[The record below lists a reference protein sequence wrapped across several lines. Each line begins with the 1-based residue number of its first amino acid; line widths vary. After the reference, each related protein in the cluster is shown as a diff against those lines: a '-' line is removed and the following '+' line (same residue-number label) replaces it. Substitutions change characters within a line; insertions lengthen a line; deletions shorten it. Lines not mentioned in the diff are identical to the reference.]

1 MKTFSLFRHSMMALL
16 AIMLL
21 IVTSC
26 VKSSSESEL
35 LELVPANAVVAVKAN
50 LIQIA
55 ENAGCQV
62 DNHKITLSSD
72 LDALVANLSYDERLI
87 LDEVLTSGCTE
98 LDNIVFYHLDFNKE
112 SGAIILK
119 INDEAALDA
128 LLSKYGI
135 EKESQGEYNI
145 IRTGRYEGFIQKG
158 DIAFFVYGNREYD
171 DITAYLDELIANASS
186 NPITSVDWKMDVLS
200 RGDACNVVVELPE
213 EIMSQSEVDEITEL
227 YKNLTGK
234 DITGIGVTY
243 SLSFEGPTARL
254 SASMHD
260 QNGNLI
266 DFTNICRDV
275 EPDFLDY
282 ISKENLLVAAT
293 GINGN
298 FNWMP
303 IITSYMELFDEDDP
317 VIASVIN
324 NYLSM
329 ADGTVALAAGPK
341 AGMMSFMDA
350 TTDNWAVTLMAKI
363 KEEKQDELF
372 NTIKSLL
379 QNEVSDSYYNRST
392 LTEINDK
399 MLLFEEGKN
408 KGYIGIVDGYLI
420 ASTDLPEANGGSIY
434 SSSDFNGKAIAR
446 LRLDQSNFLIT
457 SFDLQCGLDFVSEV
471 NNDEN
476 YLAITLSTEDG
487 TPFLETLIN
496 RIYKLAPRF

>member
-1 MKTFSLFRHSMMALL
+1 M

-26 VKSSSESEL
+26 VKSSSDSEL
-35 LELVPANAVVAVKAN
+35 LEFVPANAVVAVKAN

-87 LDEVLTSGCTE
+87 LDEVLTSGCIE
-98 LDNIVFYHLDFNKE
+98 LDNIVFYHLDFDKE
-112 SGAIILK
+112 RGAIILK

-135 EKESQGEYNI
+135 EKQNQGEYNI
-145 IRTGRYEGFIQKG
+145 IHNGRYEGFIQKG

-171 DITAYLDELIANASS
+171 NITDYLDELIANATS
-186 NPITSVDWKMDVLS
+186 NPITSVDWRMDILS
-200 RGDACNVVVELPE
+200 KGDACNVTIELPE
-213 EIMSQSEVDEITEL
+213 EIMSQSESDEIKEI

-234 DITGIGVTY
+234 DITGLGMAY
-243 SLSFEGPTARL
+243 SLAFKGTTARL
-254 SASMHD
+254 TSSLYD
-260 QNGNLI
+260 QDGNKLNFANLCDDI
-266 DFTNICRDV
+266 DT
-275 EPDFLDY
+275 DFLDY
-282 ISKENLLVAAT
+282 ISKDNLLVVAA
-293 GINGN
+293 GINGK

-303 IITSYMELFDEDDP
+303 LVTSYLGIFNEDDP
-317 VIASVIN
+317 LLASVIT

-329 ADGTVALAAGPK
+329 ADGTIAIAAGPK
-341 AGMMSFMDA
+341 AGMMSFMNPS
-350 TTDNWAVTLMAKI
+350 TDNWAVTLMAKI
-363 KEEKQDELF
+363 KDEKQEELF
-372 NTIKSLL
+372 NTIKSLI
-379 QNEVSDSYYNRST
+379 QKEIDDSYYRKPT

-399 MLLFEEGKN
+399 LLLFEQRKD
-408 KGYIGIVDGYLI
+408 KVYIGLKDGYLI
-420 ASTDLPEANGGSIY
+420 ASTNIPEDNGESIY
-434 SSSDFNGKAIAR
+434 SSSDFSGTAIAR

-476 YLAITLSTEDG
+476 YIAITLSTEDG

-496 RIYKLAPRF
+496 RIYKLVPRF